1 MNIERKR
8 QNYLSIEL
16 HLVPGERLQI
26 KQINLHQVDKV
37 ETVFTWDNQRN
48 FAVRRMLFRDFGAS
62 VVLNRSHKKKTPPI
76 VGIRKKG
83 FRSKRTQTQ
92 RINRSFDI

>member
-62 VVLNRSHKKKTPPI
+62 VVLNRSHQKKKNSTHC
-76 VGIRKKG
+76 RNQKKG
-83 FRSKRTQTQ
+83 ISFKENPDSKDQ
-92 RINRSFDI
+92 SLF